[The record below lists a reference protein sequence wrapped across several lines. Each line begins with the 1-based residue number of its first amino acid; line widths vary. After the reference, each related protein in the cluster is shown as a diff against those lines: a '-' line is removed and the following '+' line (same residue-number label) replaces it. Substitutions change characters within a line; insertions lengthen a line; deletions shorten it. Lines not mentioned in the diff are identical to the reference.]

1 MTRENI
7 RKLKLYLN
15 GDIIGFDEAKVSL
28 FDWGLQEG
36 YGVFDMARTFK
47 GKPFKLREHL
57 DRLYHSLRY
66 ARIDPGLSVEEIEK
80 ISLEVLQL
88 NEGLRAPHDDYWIC
102 QTITRGDDWP
112 YSTGSPTVAIYNL
125 PLPLEKWAVMYREGA
140 HAVFTSLR
148 RTPPECVDPKVKVLS
163 RINLELAQAEAGRI
177 ESGAYAILLDLK
189 GNVTEGPGLNFFIV
203 KNEQLMHPGSYSIL
217 RGVTRETIIELA
229 DKLGIPVRECD
240 LQPYDVYAADE
251 AFFTTTSR
259 CVLPVTVVDGLQIGN
274 GKPGPL
280 TKRLLKAWGDMVG
293 VDIVQQA
300 MSHLPSSTE
309 RRKS

>member
-1 MTRENI
+1 MTREKMK
-7 RKLKLYLN
+7 KLRLYLN

-57 DRLYHSLRY
+57 GRLYHSLRY

-80 ISLEVLQL
+80 ISLEVLKL
-88 NEGLRAPHDDYWIC
+88 NEDLREPNGDYWIC
-102 QTITRGDDWP
+102 QTITRGNDWP
-112 YSTGSPTVAIYNL
+112 YSTSTPTVAIYNL
-125 PLPLEKWAVMYREGA
+125 PLPLEKWAAMYNEGA
-140 HAVFTSLR
+140 HAVITSIR

-189 GNVTEGPGLNFFIV
+189 GNITEGPGLNIFIV
-203 KNEQLMHPGSYSIL
+203 RNGVLMHPSPYSIL
-217 RGVTRETIIELA
+217 RGVTRETIMELA
-229 DKLGIPVRECD
+229 EKLGIAVRECD
-240 LQPYDVYAADE
+240 IQPYDVYSADE

-259 CVLPVTVVDGLQIGN
+259 CILPVTVVDGLQIGN
-274 GKPGPL
+274 GKPGPM

-293 VDIVQQA
+293 VDIVEQA
-300 MSHLPSSTE
+300 LSHLADSAE
-309 RRKS
+309 RTK